1 MSTHRVAVAEP
12 IPPSG
17 QTKPDKQSSGLTSD
31 EASVRLK
38 ADGLNAMPDVS
49 VRPIINL
56 LSKFWAPIPWLLEA
70 SLILEV
76 GLHKYFEAAII
87 AGLLI
92 FNATLAFVQEGR
104 AQATLK
110 ALRSRLALNASVFR
124 DGKWQTLPATQLVR
138 GDLVKLSLGAVVA
151 ADAHLVS
158 GSVLLDQSM
167 LTGESLPTEAG
178 AGADTYAGALVRRGE
193 ATAEVTATG
202 TRTKFGRTAE
212 LVQTAHS
219 ISSQQTAVLQIVRN
233 LAIFNGIVI
242 VLMGIFA
249 YSHSL
254 PRGEIISLLLTS
266 VLAAIPVGLPA
277 TFTLAAALG
286 AKALAKLGVLPTRL
300 SAVDEAGTIN
310 VLCSDKTGTLTLN
323 QLSVTTVRP
332 LSGSDEAR
340 VLAMASLASSDG
352 GSDAVDAAIRSASQ
366 KKLPPDVLKLTNFVP
381 FDPTK
386 KTSEATATD
395 AMGEVIRI
403 VKGAFTAVSGLTA
416 PAPDAAAIADE
427 LEKKGFRV
435 LAVAAGPPATFKI
448 IGLIALSDPPRPDSV
463 SLIAELKS
471 LGVLTVMVTGDAPE
485 TAAIVAHAIG
495 LDNTVCPAGAL
506 PNDIKPQDFAI
517 FASILPEGK
526 FDLVKAFQKGG
537 HTVGMCGDGAND
549 APALRQAQIG
559 IAVSTATDVA
569 KSAAGVVLTEPG
581 LGGIVAAV
589 KVGRTTFQRILSYTL
604 RSTIKKMA
612 QILLLAIGLL
622 MTGQAILTPMLMVII
637 MITGDFLS
645 MALAT
650 DRVRPSETPNSW
662 EIGKIT
668 GAGLILGLF
677 FLAFCTG
684 VLAVGKFEMHY
695 GIDTLRT
702 LTAIVLVYGSQSIT
716 YAVRDRRHL
725 WGLRPTKWLVLSTCA
740 DILFISVLANRGIA
754 MAPLSVAVL
763 AIILGAAVMFWMVLN
778 IIKIPIFAKL
788 RLS

>member
-1 MSTHRVAVAEP
+1 
-12 IPPSG
+12 
-17 QTKPDKQSSGLTSD
+17 
-31 EASVRLK
+31 
-38 ADGLNAMPDVS
+38 MPDVS

-70 SLILEV
+70 SLVLEV

-87 AGLLI
+87 AALLI
-92 FNATLAFVQEGR
+92 FNAALAFVQEGR

-110 ALRSRLALNASVFR
+110 ALRSRLALNASVLR
-124 DGKWQTLPATQLVR
+124 DGKWQTLPAVQLVR

-151 ADAHLVS
+151 ADVHLVG

-202 TRTKFGRTAE
+202 ARTKFGRTAD

-233 LAIFNGIVI
+233 LAIFNGVVI

-286 AKALAKLGVLPTRL
+286 ARALAKLGVLPTRL

-323 QLSVTTVRP
+323 QLSVTTVRALP
-332 LSGSDEAR
+332 GSDEAH

-366 KKLPPDVLKLTNFVP
+366 KKLPTDVLKLNTFIP
-381 FDPTK
+381 FDPAK
-386 KTSEATATD
+386 KTAEATATN
-395 AMGEVIRI
+395 ARGETVRI
-403 VKGAFTAVSGLTA
+403 VKGAFTAVAGLTA
-416 PAPDAAAIADE
+416 PAPAASAIADE

-435 LAVAAGPPATFKI
+435 LAVAAGPSSALEI
-448 IGLIALSDPPRPDSV
+448 IGLIALSDPARPDSV

-471 LGVLTVMVTGDAPE
+471 LGVRTVMVTGDAPE
-485 TAAIVAHAIG
+485 TAAIVAHAVG
-495 LDNTVCPAGAL
+495 LDNTVCPPGSL
-506 PNDIKPQDFAI
+506 PDNVKAQDFAI

-526 FDLVKAFQKGG
+526 FNLVKAFQKGG

-604 RSTIKKMA
+604 RSTTKKMS

-622 MTGQAILTPMLMVII
+622 MTGQAVLTPMLMVII

-645 MALAT
+645 MSLAT
-650 DRVRPSETPNSW
+650 DRVRPSDTPNSW

-668 GAGLILGLF
+668 AAGLVLGLF

-684 VLAVGKFEMHY
+684 ILAIGIFKMHY

-702 LTAIVLVYGSQSIT
+702 LTAIVLVYGSQAIT
-716 YAVRDRRHL
+716 YAIRDRRHL

-740 DILFISVLANRGIA
+740 DVLFISILAKCGFA
-754 MAPLSVAVL
+754 MAPLSLAVL
-763 AIILGAAVMFWMVLN
+763 ATILGAAVAFWMVLN
-778 IIKIPIFAKL
+778 VVKIPIFKRLKL
-788 RLS
+788 S